1 MVLIFSDVS
10 WNQILVI
17 LVLVV
22 LELGACPT
30 NLETPSV
37 DVSKAWFP
45 NLTPSLVVVQNVKGI
60 QTVRQ
65 DTSVKTKNVLRPL
78 THVIPTLVV
87 LELSAPLK
95 ASLALLASVLLVPLE
110 IPKYLAPKE
119 NVKEMK
125 IVLTLK
131 LVKITIVSILAK
143 LELVKRITSVRSSD
157 TCLPVVENLLLPNKR

>member
-1 MVLIFSDVS
+1 M
-10 WNQILVI
+10 
-17 LVLVV
+17 
-22 LELGACPT
+22 
-30 NLETPSV
+30 
-37 DVSKAWFP
+37 
-45 NLTPSLVVVQNVKGI
+45 
-60 QTVRQ
+60 
-65 DTSVKTKNVLRPL
+65 
-78 THVIPTLVV
+78 IPTLVV

-95 ASLALLASVLLVPLE
+95 AFLALLASVPLVPLE
-110 IPKYLAPKE
+110 IPKCLAPKE